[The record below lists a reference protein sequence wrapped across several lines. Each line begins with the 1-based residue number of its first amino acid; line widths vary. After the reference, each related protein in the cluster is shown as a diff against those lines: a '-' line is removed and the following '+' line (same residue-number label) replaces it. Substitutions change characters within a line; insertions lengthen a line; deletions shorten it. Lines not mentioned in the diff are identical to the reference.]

1 MTYIFQNGSLRK
13 SKKAKLNNKLKLL
26 KYERHIEALR
36 TPS

>member
-1 MTYIFQNGSLRK
+1 MVRSENQEKQN
-13 SKKAKLNNKLKLL
+13 LNNKLKLL